1 MAAPQTATLV
11 QLADATHAVNLIGT
25 GRDRWDSVS
34 TCEAPAASGIIY
46 PSRTLGAPWLRIG
59 AKIGTADSTWIVVP
73 V

>member
-46 PSRTLGAPWLRIG
+46 VSRTLGSPWLRQG
-59 AKIGTADSTWIVVP
+59 AKPGNSDSTWIVVP